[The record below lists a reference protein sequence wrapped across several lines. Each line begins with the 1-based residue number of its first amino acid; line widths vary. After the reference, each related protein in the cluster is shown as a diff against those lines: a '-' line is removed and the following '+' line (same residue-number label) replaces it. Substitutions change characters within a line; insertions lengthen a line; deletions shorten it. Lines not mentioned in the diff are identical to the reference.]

1 MAVLLKPVV
10 VFWSA
15 PVPLAVFRA
24 ASLSSLFGGAPQLGA
39 PPSIRMR
46 PVITNAFPQIL
57 FMSSSSYEVQENHH
71 ITTHCLIKD
80 SSQLAAPGLSVGLG
94 PCRDRGQGV
103 HDGMLSPSIPR
114 SLHQYRQATPVLCV
128 RLCPTRACITGSSVC
143 VGRGC

>member
-46 PVITNAFPQIL
+46 PVITKAFLQTW
-57 FMSSSSYEVQENHH
+57 FMGSSSYKVQENHH

-80 SSQLAAPGLSVGLG
+80 SSQLAAHGFSIGFG
-94 PCRDRGQGV
+94 PCRARGQDM

-114 SLHQYRQATPVLCV
+114 RLHLYRQ
-128 RLCPTRACITGSSVC
+128 
-143 VGRGC
+143 